1 VSDPLLPETRSE
13 VTIPLVA
20 GDRLLGVVDVH
31 HPTPLHFRQSDI
43 NALSTLAGQISTALR
58 NATLFADIQ
67 VATQQLR
74 EANRIRDELLA
85 KTNHQL
91 RTPLNSIIGYAE
103 IMLMELEGKLNPP
116 YTDYAQAIFDNGQQL
131 LYVIN
136 DLLDIAGIEAG
147 RVALDLEEVQLKNL
161 VAEISRV
168 PNLRVTKPVSLITE
182 IDQHL
187 PTIKA
192 DPARLKQILTNIVAN
207 IANYTTGESIKL
219 HIFADNN
226 EHDNDEWVCMSFHEA
241 KSEKD
246 HRHPSESFV
255 TWSAEWANLGL
266 ILTQHLVEMHGGQ
279 IDTCGQPDQNDV
291 LTVRLPIQHRFPGPA
306 GTAH

>member
-1 VSDPLLPETRSE
+1 
-13 VTIPLVA
+13 
-20 GDRLLGVVDVH
+20 VVDVH
-31 HPTPLHFRQSDI
+31 HREPLHFRQSDI
-43 NALSTLAGQISTALR
+43 NALSTLAGQIATALR
-58 NATLFADIQ
+58 NATLYDDIQ
-67 VATQQLR
+67 IATQQLR
-74 EANRIRDELLA
+74 EANRIRDELMA

-103 IMLMELEGKLNPP
+103 IMLMGLEGALNPP
-116 YTDYAQAIFDNGQQL
+116 YTDYVQGIFENGQQL
-131 LYVIN
+131 LYVIK

-161 VAEISRV
+161 VDEIGNGVPSLRASR
-168 PNLRVTKPVSLITE
+168 PVSLITE

-226 EHDNDEWVCMSFHEA
+226 EHDNDEWVYMTFHEP

-246 HRHPSESFV
+246 HKHPAESFV
-255 TWSAEWANLGL
+255 TWSAEWADLGL

-279 IDTCGQPDQNDV
+279 IDTHGQPDQNDV
-291 LTVRLPIQHRFPGPA
+291 LTVRLPTQRRFTGPA